1 MPEAQVSPLRHRKL
15 LVYADF
21 TSPSGCVASHRVD
34 ALRVAGV
41 DIQWRAV
48 EARRRLPV
56 MGAPLVG
63 SSSTAVDQAMSALTG
78 RLLPGEVLGWRKPA
92 IAPHTQAAV
101 TAFAEAEGAGV
112 PDDVRQILVAA
123 YWTRGVNIGDPEV
136 LRSLIAG
143 AILRGHSTSDPLIRF
158 GYAVSPSRGPI
169 TTGAYRRI
177 RDWRTQ
183 WNELE
188 THEDVALVEER
199 GTSTGLD
206 ALDRLGA
213 LVAEAGTPVNPTLP
227 DPGRYPAVDV
237 HPPPGWA
244 STVGRPWA
252 S

>member
-1 MPEAQVSPLRHRKL
+1 MPDAPESPRPHGKL

-21 TSPSGCVASHRVD
+21 TSASGCLASHRVD
-34 ALRVAGV
+34 ALRAVGV

-48 EARRRLPV
+48 ELHRHLPV
-56 MGAPLVG
+56 MGAPVVG
-63 SSSTAVDQAMSALTG
+63 RSSTALDQAMNAVTG

-92 IAPHTQAAV
+92 MAPHTQGAV
-101 TAFAEAEGAGV
+101 AAFAEADGAGV
-112 PDDVRQILVAA
+112 PDDVRQLLVAA

-136 LRSLIAG
+136 LRRLVAG
-143 AILRGHSTSDPLIRF
+143 PILRGHSTSDPLNRF

-169 TTGAYRRI
+169 TTGAYCRI
-177 RDWRTQ
+177 RDWRAQ

-199 GTSTGLD
+199 GTSTGLE
-206 ALDRLGA
+206 ALDRLRA
-213 LVAEAGTPVNPTLP
+213 LVTEAGAPLNPTLP
-227 DPGRYPAVDV
+227 DPGRYPAVVV
-237 HPPPGWA
+237 HPPLGWA